1 MDTHSLD
8 LHFDYDYIYVHLNYM
23 SFRRK
28 AILSSMTLSDLL
40 NLLSFFMQPV
50 TKASLAYDLNGDG
63 IITTSDLILLLGQL
77 G

>member
-1 MDTHSLD
+1 MA
-8 LHFDYDYIYVHLNYM
+8 
-23 SFRRK
+23 FRRK
-28 AILSSMTLSDLL
+28 VISSSMSLSNLL

-50 TKASLAYDLNGDG
+50 TKASAAYDLNGDG